1 MKIKK
6 IIAAVAATA
15 VALST
20 MAVNAFAANLLDA
33 DVDLGTGWSD
43 VAIISADKFADV
55 NEGDVLSVTVTL
67 DTEESYN
74 LVSVKTEAAGWPK
87 LECSTSAQGA
97 IVEKNQDDGMAALT
111 GDGTVTYTLT
121 AADVATIKETGLL
134 IHGYAV
140 VVTNVEVGA
149 APAAVDA
156 GTPAG
161 DGDTTSQKTGNAP
174 AVAMVSV
181 MALAGAAAVASKK
194 RK

>member
-33 DVDLGTGWSD
+33 EVDLGTGWSD

-55 NEGDVLSVTVTL
+55 NEGDVISVTVTL

-121 AADVATIKETGLL
+121 AADAATIKESGLL

-140 VVTNVEVGA
+140 VVTSVEVGA
-149 APAAVDA
+149 APAAAD
-156 GTPAG
+156 TPAG

-174 AVAMVSV
+174 AAAMVSV
-181 MALAGAAAVASKK
+181 MALAGIAAVASRK